1 MAEPLS
7 KEEREEIRSWAE
19 AVVAN
24 PVLTDFHKAEAHDA
38 LRLLDDRQAAEE
50 RAERFRVALEEA
62 IGLAESGWFRSDRF
76 QSEARRELERLRAL
90 AADQTGGE

>member
-1 MAEPLS
+1 MG
-7 KEEREEIRSWAE
+7 
-19 AVVAN
+19 
-24 PVLTDFHKAEAHDA
+24 VLP
-38 LRLLDDRQAAEE
+38 DDYTRILASLKAAEE